1 MILSMI
7 FSTKRY
13 RIGLNISE
21 KRKTLVLSALK
32 NCKNS
37 MSMVKGNSITI
48 ALLATILICGSCART
63 QDCLGTSFPHNKIS
77 RALKQVAVS
86 EDSVFVFDLQ
96 SLFEERIDS
105 VFYLNGLL
113 LSSEIAEITGLTARE
128 REATTTLLDNQSRII
143 LFSAGQVMYYETFSM
158 SFCLITPNKSNRTE
172 YGTIAIGKKYSKKEF
187 EIGPLQE
194 VR

>member
-1 MILSMI
+1 M
-7 FSTKRY
+7 
-13 RIGLNISE
+13 
-21 KRKTLVLSALK
+21 RKTLVLSALK

-37 MSMVKGNSITI
+37 MSMVKGNGITI

-63 QDCLGTSFPHNKIS
+63 QDYLGTSFPHNKIS

-113 LSSEIAEITGLTARE
+113 LSSEIAEITGLSARE
-128 REATTTLLDNQSRII
+128 RGATTTLLDNQSRII

-172 YGTIAIGKKYSKKEF
+172 YSTIAIGKKYSKKEF